1 MNFKNNKKEI
11 KNMGAFQ
18 SKQAKLE
25 RREMDFYKKY
35 YPSVCVECRGPSYTG
50 ALVYPLGT
58 GWVSV
63 IIEDTP
69 EFKEFYRDFKTKFH
83 VQDGVQIGVYKNYK
97 YNNIGLHEL
106 YEV

>member
-1 MNFKNNKKEI
+1 
-11 KNMGAFQ
+11 MGALQ

-25 RREMDFYKKY
+25 RREMEFYKKY
-35 YPSVCVECRGPSYTG
+35 YPGVDVQCRAPTTYSG
-50 ALVYPLGT
+50 ALAYPLGT

-69 EFKEFYRDFKTKFH
+69 EFKEFYKDFKTKFH
-83 VQDGVQIGVYKNYK
+83 VQEGVQVGVYGNYK

>member
-1 MNFKNNKKEI
+1 
-11 KNMGAFQ
+11 MGAFQ
-18 SKQAKLE
+18 SKQAKLERLE

-35 YPSVCVECRGPSYTG
+35 YPGVCVECRGPSYAG

-69 EFKEFYRDFKTKFH
+69 EFKEFYKDFKTKFH

>member
-1 MNFKNNKKEI
+1 
-11 KNMGAFQ
+11 MGISQ
-18 SKQAKLE
+18 SNLE
-25 RREMDFYKKY
+25 RREMEFYKKY
-35 YPSVCVECRGPSYTG
+35 YPGVDVECRAPTYSG

-69 EFKEFYRDFKTKFH
+69 EFKEFYKDIKTKFYI
-83 VQDGVQIGVYKNYK
+83 QDGVQIGVYKNYNC
-97 YNNIGLHEL
+97 NNIGLHEL